1 MTIENILVPDLGDA
15 SDVEV
20 IELLVAVGDT
30 VAEEDSLLVLE
41 SDKAAMEIPAP
52 KAGVIKTVEV
62 NLGDKVSSGS
72 LIVTLEVEGA
82 AEGSAAPA
90 GSGESKSE
98 EAERSGEA
106 AQPAEPA
113 EQDPA
118 SSDGGEQ
125 LAAEPAQASL
135 VDVLVPDLGTE
146 DEVEIIE
153 IAIAVGDTLAVDDTL
168 MTLESDKAAMDV
180 PSDRAGVVKEILVAV
195 GDKVKNG
202 NAIVRVLAEQ
212 KAEQKAQSNANQEPT
227 QKADQR
233 TASETPKTAPAAD
246 QGSGNAGASSSPAP
260 ASSSTN
266 SLTSSSFSSPNSPV
280 PGSESVK
287 VYAGPAVR
295 KLARELGVDLTQVR
309 GSGAKSRITKDDVHG
324 FVKARLNA
332 PAAVQGGAA
341 IAAVPDID
349 FSQFGEIEEVPR
361 SKLHKLTASNMQR
374 NWNAVPHVAQFNEI
388 DITDLE
394 EFRASL
400 KGEAERKGVKMTFLP
415 FLLKACAKA
424 LAEYPQFNV
433 SLHSSGEYLIQKKYI
448 HIGVAVA
455 TDAGLVVPVIR
466 DVDKKDLWELAAE
479 VVELS
484 NKAKARKLAPQDM
497 QGACFSISS
506 LGALGGTGFIPI
518 VNAPEVAILGVAK
531 TAVKPQFIDKEFVPR
546 QMLPIT
552 LSYDHKA
559 VNGVDGGLFV
569 TYLDKVLS
577 DIRNLVL

>member
-82 AEGSAAPA
+82 AEDSAAPA
-90 GSGESKSE
+90 SSGESKSE
-98 EAERSGEA
+98 EAEASGEA
-106 AQPAEPA
+106 AKPA

-135 VDVLVPDLGTE
+135 VDVLVPDLGAE

-202 NAIVRVLAEQ
+202 DAIVRVLAEQ
-212 KAEQKAQSNANQEPT
+212 KAQSNAQQEPT

-233 TASETPKTAPAAD
+233 TASETQKTAPAAD
-246 QGSGNAGASSSPAP
+246 QGSGNAGAASPAP
-260 ASSSTN
+260 ASPS
-266 SLTSSSFSSPNSPV
+266 TSSVTGSPSSSSGSSPNSPV
-280 PGSESVK
+280 PGSESAK

-295 KLARELGVDLTQVR
+295 KLARELGVDLTQVS

-349 FSQFGEIEEVPR
+349 FSQFGEIEEIPR

-394 EFRASL
+394 DFRASL

-569 TYLDKVLS
+569 TYLDKLLS

>member
-82 AEGSAAPA
+82 AEDSAAPA

-98 EAERSGEA
+98 EAEASGEA
-106 AQPAEPA
+106 AQSAEPA

-153 IAIAVGDTLAVDDTL
+153 IAIAVGDTLSVDDTL

-202 NAIVRVLAEQ
+202 DVIVRLL
-212 KAEQKAQSNANQEPT
+212 AEQKAQSNAQQEPT
-227 QKADQR
+227 QKAEQR
-233 TASETPKTAPAAD
+233 TASETQKTASAAD
-246 QGSGNAGASSSPAP
+246 QGSGNAGAASPAP
-260 ASSSTN
+260 ASPS
-266 SLTSSSFSSPNSPV
+266 TSSVTGSPISSPNSPV
-280 PGSESVK
+280 PGSESAK

-295 KLARELGVDLTQVR
+295 KLARELGVDLTQVS

-394 EFRASL
+394 EFRAGL

-433 SLHSSGEYLIQKKYI
+433 SPHSSGEYLIQKKYI

-569 TYLDKVLS
+569 TYLDKLLS

>member
-1 MTIENILVPDLGDA
+1 MAIEKILVPDLGDA

-52 KAGVIKTVEV
+52 RSGIVKSLEV

-72 LIVTLEVEGA
+72 VILTLEVDAGVEPAAAPDA
-82 AEGSAAPA
+82 AETPDDKKSEQIAEQPVDVGRNKAAVAAPVSFDIA
-90 GSGESKSE
+90 
-98 EAERSGEA
+98 
-106 AQPAEPA
+106 
-113 EQDPA
+113 
-118 SSDGGEQ
+118 
-125 LAAEPAQASL
+125 
-135 VDVLVPDLGTE
+135 VPDIGTE

-153 IAIAVGDTLAVDDTL
+153 IQVAVGDILNVDDTL

-180 PSDRAGVVKEILVAV
+180 PADRAGEVQEILVSV
-195 GDKVKNG
+195 GDKVKTG
-202 NAIVRVLAEQ
+202 TSIVRILAAAV
-212 KAEQKAQSNANQEPT
+212 AETAPLAPPVEPT
-227 QKADQR
+227 SNDSDPIKPQ
-233 TASETPKTAPAAD
+233 PPAAVPEP
-246 QGSGNAGASSSPAP
+246 QPVPSIQA
-260 ASSSTN
+260 
-266 SLTSSSFSSPNSPV
+266 PV
-280 PGSESVK
+280 PGAESAK

-309 GSGAKSRITKDDVHG
+309 GSGAKSRIIKEDIHG
-324 FVKARLNA
+324 FVKTRINTPTTALTG
-332 PAAVQGGAA
+332 VG

-361 SKLHKLTASNMQR
+361 SKLHKLTAINMQR

-388 DITDLE
+388 DISDLE

-415 FLLKACAKA
+415 FLLKACAGA
-424 LAEYPQFNV
+424 LAELPQFNV

-455 TDAGLVVPVIR
+455 TEAGLVVPVVR
-466 DVDKKDLWELAAE
+466 DVDKKSLWELAAE
-479 VVELS
+479 VIELS
-484 NKAKARKLAPQDM
+484 NKAKDRKLSREEM
-497 QGACFSISS
+497 QGACFTISS
-506 LGALGGTGFIPI
+506 LGAIGGTGFTPI

-531 TAVKPQFIDKEFVPR
+531 TQIKPQYIEGQFVPR

-569 TYLDKVLS
+569 TYLEKVLS
-577 DIRNLVL
+577 DIRNLIL

>member
-82 AEGSAAPA
+82 AEDSAAPA

-98 EAERSGEA
+98 EAEASGEA
-106 AQPAEPA
+106 AQPA

-135 VDVLVPDLGTE
+135 VDVLVPDLGTD

-153 IAIAVGDTLAVDDTL
+153 IAIAVGDTLSVDDTL

-202 NAIVRVLAEQ
+202 DAIVRLL
-212 KAEQKAQSNANQEPT
+212 AEQKAQSNAQQEPT
-227 QKADQR
+227 QKADLR
-233 TASETPKTAPAAD
+233 TASETQKTAPAAD
-246 QGSGNAGASSSPAP
+246 QGSGNAGAASPAP
-260 ASSSTN
+260 DSPS
-266 SLTSSSFSSPNSPV
+266 TSSVTGSPISSPNSPV
-280 PGSESVK
+280 PGSESAK

-295 KLARELGVDLTQVR
+295 KLARELGVDLTQVS

-424 LAEYPQFNV
+424 LAEYPEFNV

-569 TYLDKVLS
+569 TYLDKLLS

>member
-82 AEGSAAPA
+82 VEDSAAPA
-90 GSGESKSE
+90 STGEPKSE
-98 EAERSGEA
+98 EAEGSAEA
-106 AQPAEPA
+106 AEPA

-118 SSDGGEQ
+118 
-125 LAAEPAQASL
+125 AEPEQASL

-153 IAIAVGDTLAVDDTL
+153 IAIAVGDTLAFDDTL

-202 NAIVRVLAEQ
+202 DAIVRVLAEQ
-212 KAEQKAQSNANQEPT
+212 KAQSNAQQEPT

-233 TASETPKTAPAAD
+233 IASEIKKIAPAAS
-246 QGSGNAGASSSPAP
+246 QGSGNAGAASLAP
-260 ASSSTN
+260 ASPS
-266 SLTSSSFSSPNSPV
+266 TSSVTGSPSSSSGSSPNSPV
-280 PGSESVK
+280 PGSESAK

-295 KLARELGVDLTQVR
+295 KLGRELGVDLAQVS

-332 PAAVQGGAA
+332 PASVQGGAA

-415 FLLKACAKA
+415 FLLKACAKV

-455 TDAGLVVPVIR
+455 TDAGLVVPVIH

>member
-1 MTIENILVPDLGDA
+1 MAIEKILVPDLGDA

-52 KAGVIKTVEV
+52 KSGVVKSLEV

-72 LIVTLEVEGA
+72 VILTLEVEAVDDESDIAEVA
-82 AEGSAAPA
+82 APQAQSDAEPVVEKTPAPIHFSAAAP
-90 GSGESKSE
+90 SVYDIK
-98 EAERSGEA
+98 
-106 AQPAEPA
+106 
-113 EQDPA
+113 
-118 SSDGGEQ
+118 
-125 LAAEPAQASL
+125 
-135 VDVLVPDLGTE
+135 VPDIGTE

-153 IAIAVGDTLAVDDTL
+153 IQVSVGDSLSIDDTL

-180 PSDRAGVVKEILVAV
+180 PADRAGEVQEILVKV
-195 GDKVKNG
+195 GDKVKTG
-202 NAIVRVLAEQ
+202 ASIVRILAEPVEDAPPAAASD
-212 KAEQKAQSNANQEPT
+212 AEVVHE
-227 QKADQR
+227 
-233 TASETPKTAPAAD
+233 PKTAAHQTPDTSQADPRPAAV
-246 QGSGNAGASSSPAP
+246 AAPAP
-260 ASSSTN
+260 T
-266 SLTSSSFSSPNSPV
+266 LTGPV
-280 PGSESVK
+280 PGGDSAK

-309 GSGAKSRITKDDVHG
+309 GSGARSRIIKEDIHG
-324 FVKARLNA
+324 FVKARINSPVAASNGIGIA
-332 PAAVQGGAA
+332 P
-341 IAAVPDID
+341 VPDID

-361 SKLHKLTASNMQR
+361 SKLHKLTAANMQR

-388 DITDLE
+388 DISDLE

-415 FLLKACAKA
+415 FLLKACASA
-424 LAEYPQFNV
+424 LAELPQFNV

-455 TDAGLVVPVIR
+455 TEAGLVVPVIR
-466 DVDKKDLWELAAE
+466 DVDTKSLWELAAE
-479 VVELS
+479 VIELS
-484 NKAKARKLAPQDM
+484 QKAKDRKLSREEM
-497 QGACFSISS
+497 QGACFTISS
-506 LGALGGTGFIPI
+506 LGAIGGTGFIPI

-531 TAVKPQFIDKEFVPR
+531 TQIKPQFVGGQFVPR
-546 QMLPIT
+546 QVLPIT

-569 TYLDKVLS
+569 THLEKVLS
-577 DIRNLVL
+577 DIRNLIL

>member
-1 MTIENILVPDLGDA
+1 MAIEKILVPDLGDA

-52 KAGVIKTVEV
+52 KSGVVKSLEV

-72 LIVTLEVEGA
+72 VILTLEVEAVDDESDIAEVA
-82 AEGSAAPA
+82 APQEQSDAEPVVEKTPSPIHSSAAAP
-90 GSGESKSE
+90 SVYDIK
-98 EAERSGEA
+98 
-106 AQPAEPA
+106 
-113 EQDPA
+113 
-118 SSDGGEQ
+118 
-125 LAAEPAQASL
+125 
-135 VDVLVPDLGTE
+135 VPDIGTE

-153 IAIAVGDTLAVDDTL
+153 IQVSVGDSLSIDDTL

-180 PSDRAGVVKEILVAV
+180 PADRAGEVQEILVKV
-195 GDKVKNG
+195 GDKVKTG
-202 NAIVRVLAEQ
+202 ASIVRILAEPVEDAPPAAASD
-212 KAEQKAQSNANQEPT
+212 AEVVDE
-227 QKADQR
+227 
-233 TASETPKTAPAAD
+233 PKTAAPQTPDTSQADPRPAAV
-246 QGSGNAGASSSPAP
+246 AAPAP
-260 ASSSTN
+260 TP
-266 SLTSSSFSSPNSPV
+266 TGPV
-280 PGSESVK
+280 PGGDSAK

-309 GSGAKSRITKDDVHG
+309 GSGAKSRIIKEDIHG
-324 FVKARLNA
+324 FVKARINSPVAASNGIGIA
-332 PAAVQGGAA
+332 P
-341 IAAVPDID
+341 VPDID

-361 SKLHKLTASNMQR
+361 SKLHKLTAANMQR

-388 DITDLE
+388 DISDLE

-415 FLLKACAKA
+415 FLLKACASA
-424 LAEYPQFNV
+424 LAELPQFNV

-455 TDAGLVVPVIR
+455 TEAGLVVPVIR
-466 DVDKKDLWELAAE
+466 DVDTKSLWELAAE
-479 VVELS
+479 VIELS
-484 NKAKARKLAPQDM
+484 QKAKDRKLSREEM
-497 QGACFSISS
+497 QGACFTISS
-506 LGALGGTGFIPI
+506 LGAIGGTGFIPI

-531 TAVKPQFIDKEFVPR
+531 TQIKPQFVGGQFVPR

-569 TYLDKVLS
+569 THLEKVLS
-577 DIRNLVL
+577 DIRNLIL